1 MERNILIPVI
11 SFGKWNKQEFTNF
24 ISRYL
29 SRLSKHR
36 SSSEPGQPS
45 VQSEEVED
53 IEALHIKAEWIQKLQ
68 EILAQLEEMTLQ
80 PRAMAESAAM
90 EDADDERV
98 RLGLYIVNR
107 ILDYDALPTAAE
119 REAAQKMVL
128 EITPYKGFYKHPVGQ
143 RSVVINGLVHDAS
156 KSEYSESITT
166 LHLDEALAELQR
178 INALYESLAEQR
190 EAKEKIKK
198 ESVTARDLADD
209 AAILI
214 NNMNDYANASSLL
227 EPSEAA
233 DTFVRDI
240 IKLYDSSR
248 EARNRRD
255 SEHDDA
261 DKPAG
266 ETPETPDEELPSGGD
281 ETPETPDEEN
291 PGGDET
297 PETPDEENPGGEE
310 DDRPV
315 VQ

>member
-1 MERNILIPVI
+1 MRN
-11 SFGKWNKQEFTNF
+11 
-24 ISRYL
+24 
-29 SRLSKHR
+29 
-36 SSSEPGQPS
+36 
-45 VQSEEVED
+45 
-53 IEALHIKAEWIQKLQ
+53 
-68 EILAQLEEMTLQ
+68 
-80 PRAMAESAAM
+80 
-90 EDADDERV
+90 
-98 RLGLYIVNR
+98 
-107 ILDYDALPTAAE
+107 
-119 REAAQKMVL
+119 
-128 EITPYKGFYKHPVGQ
+128 
-143 RSVVINGLVHDAS
+143 
-156 KSEYSESITT
+156 
-166 LHLDEALAELQR
+166 
-178 INALYESLAEQR
+178 NALYESLAEQR

-255 SEHDDA
+255 GEHDDA

-291 PGGDET
+291 PGGDEM

>member
-1 MERNILIPVI
+1 MERNIIIPLI
-11 SFGKWNKQEFTNF
+11 SFGKWNREEVATFL
-24 ISRYL
+24 SRYL
-29 SRLSKHR
+29 SRLFKQQ

-45 VQSEEVED
+45 VQAED
-53 IEALHIKAEWIQKLQ
+53 IEDVEALNIKAEWIRQLQ
-68 EILAQLEEMTLQ
+68 EILSQLEDKTLQ
-80 PRAMAESAAM
+80 TRAMAESAEM
-90 EDADDERV
+90 KTTDEDRV
-98 RLGLYIVNR
+98 RVAQYIITR
-107 ILDYDALPTAAE
+107 ILDYKLLPTEAERTAAE
-119 REAAQKMVL
+119 QMVR
-128 EITPYKGFYKHPVGQ
+128 EITPYRGFYKKPVGQ
-143 RSVVINGLVHDAS
+143 RTSLINGLVHDAN
-156 KSEYSESITT
+156 KTEYSENITT
-166 LHLDEALAELQR
+166 LHLTESLAELQR
-178 INALYESLAEQR
+178 LNALYESLAEQR
-190 EAKEKIKK
+190 EAKEKIKQ
-198 ESVTARDLADD
+198 ETVTVADLTDD

-291 PGGDET
+291 PGG
-297 PETPDEENPGGEE
+297 EE

>member
-1 MERNILIPVI
+1 MERNILIPLI
-11 SFGKWNKQEFTNF
+11 SFYAWNREEIATFL
-24 ISRYL
+24 SRYL
-29 SRLSKHR
+29 SRLFKQQ

-45 VQSEEVED
+45 VQAED
-53 IEALHIKAEWIQKLQ
+53 IEDVEALNIKTEWIRQLQ
-68 EILAQLEEMTLQ
+68 EILSQLEDKTLQ
-80 PRAMAESAAM
+80 TRAMAESAEM
-90 EDADDERV
+90 KTTDEDRV
-98 RLGLYIVNR
+98 RVAQYIITR
-107 ILDYDALPTAAE
+107 ILDYKLLPTEAERTAAE
-119 REAAQKMVL
+119 QMVR
-128 EITPYKGFYKHPVGQ
+128 EITPYRGFYKKPVGQ
-143 RSVVINGLVHDAS
+143 RTSLINGLVHDAN
-156 KSEYSESITT
+156 KTEYSENITT
-166 LHLDEALAELQR
+166 LHLTESLAELQR
-178 INALYESLAEQR
+178 LNALYESLAEQR
-190 EAKEKIKK
+190 EAKEKIKQ
-198 ESVTARDLADD
+198 ETVTVADLTDD

-266 ETPETPDEELPSGGD
+266 ETPETPDEEQPS
-281 ETPETPDEEN
+281 
-291 PGGDET
+291 GGDET

>member
-1 MERNILIPVI
+1 MERNIIIPLI
-11 SFGKWNKQEFTNF
+11 SFGKWNREEVATFL
-24 ISRYL
+24 SRYL
-29 SRLSKHR
+29 SRLFKQQ

-45 VQSEEVED
+45 VQAED
-53 IEALHIKAEWIQKLQ
+53 IEDVEALNIKAEWIRQLQ
-68 EILAQLEEMTLQ
+68 EILSQLEDKTLQ
-80 PRAMAESAAM
+80 TRAMAESAEM
-90 EDADDERV
+90 KTTDEDRV
-98 RLGLYIVNR
+98 RVAQYIITR
-107 ILDYDALPTAAE
+107 ILDYKLLPTEAERTAAE
-119 REAAQKMVL
+119 QMVR
-128 EITPYKGFYKHPVGQ
+128 EITPYRGFYKKPVGQ
-143 RSVVINGLVHDAS
+143 RTSLINGLVHDAN
-156 KSEYSESITT
+156 KTEYSENITT
-166 LHLDEALAELQR
+166 LHLTESLAELQR
-178 INALYESLAEQR
+178 LNALYESLAEQR
-190 EAKEKIKK
+190 EAKEKIKQ
-198 ESVTARDLADD
+198 ETVTVADLTDD

-233 DTFVRDI
+233 DTFVHDI

-266 ETPETPDEELPSGGD
+266 ETPETPGEELPSGGD

>member
-1 MERNILIPVI
+1 MERNILIPLI
-11 SFGKWNKQEFTNF
+11 TFYSWNKQEITTF

-29 SRLSKHR
+29 SRLLKQQA
-36 SSSEPGQPS
+36 SSTPEQPS
-45 VQSEEVED
+45 VQSGEVED
-53 IEALHIKAEWIQKLQ
+53 VTVLNIKAEWIQQLQ
-68 EILAQLEEMTLQ
+68 DILAQLEEMTLQ
-80 PRAMAESAAM
+80 TRAMEESSEMQAAD
-90 EDADDERV
+90 EERV
-98 RLGLYIVNR
+98 RVGTYIVNR
-107 ILDYDALPTAAE
+107 ILDYKSLPTEAERKAAE
-119 REAAQKMVL
+119 KMVR
-128 EITPYKGFYKHPVGQ
+128 EITPYKGFHRKPVGQ
-143 RSVVINGLVHDAS
+143 RSSLINGLLRDAK
-156 KSEYSESITT
+156 KSEYSECIST
-166 LHLDEALAELQR
+166 LHLAEPIAELQR
-178 INALYESLAEQR
+178 LNALYESLAEQR

-198 ESVTARDLADD
+198 ESVTARDLADE
-209 AAILI
+209 AVVLI

-227 EPSEAA
+227 EPSDAT

-255 SEHDDA
+255 SGRGEA

-266 ETPETPDEELPSGGD
+266 ETPETPDDEQPSGGD

-291 PGGDET
+291 PDGDET

>member
-1 MERNILIPVI
+1 MERNILIPLI
-11 SFGKWNKQEFTNF
+11 SFYAWNREEIATFL
-24 ISRYL
+24 SRYL
-29 SRLSKHR
+29 SRLFKQQ

-45 VQSEEVED
+45 VQAED
-53 IEALHIKAEWIQKLQ
+53 IEDVEALNIKAEWIRQLQ
-68 EILAQLEEMTLQ
+68 EILSQLEDKTLQ
-80 PRAMAESAAM
+80 TRAMAESAEMKTAD
-90 EDADDERV
+90 EDRV
-98 RLGLYIVNR
+98 RVAQYIITR
-107 ILDYDALPTAAE
+107 ILDYKLLPTEAERTAAE
-119 REAAQKMVL
+119 QMVR
-128 EITPYKGFYKHPVGQ
+128 EITPYRGFYRKPVGQ
-143 RSVVINGLVHDAS
+143 RSSLINGLVHDAN
-156 KSEYSESITT
+156 KTEYSENITT
-166 LHLDEALAELQR
+166 LHLTESLAELQR
-178 INALYESLAEQR
+178 LNALYESLAEQR
-190 EAKEKIKK
+190 EAKEKIKQ
-198 ESVTARDLADD
+198 ETVTVADLTDD

-266 ETPETPDEELPSGGD
+266 ETPETPDEEQPS
-281 ETPETPDEEN
+281 
-291 PGGDET
+291 GGDET

>member
-1 MERNILIPVI
+1 MERNILIPLI
-11 SFGKWNKQEFTNF
+11 SFYAWNREEIATFL
-24 ISRYL
+24 SRYL
-29 SRLSKHR
+29 SRLFKQQ

-45 VQSEEVED
+45 VQAED
-53 IEALHIKAEWIQKLQ
+53 IEDVEALNIKAEWIRQLQ
-68 EILAQLEEMTLQ
+68 EILSQLEDKTLQ
-80 PRAMAESAAM
+80 TRAMAESAEM
-90 EDADDERV
+90 KTTDEDRV
-98 RLGLYIVNR
+98 RVAQYIITR
-107 ILDYDALPTAAE
+107 ILDYKLLPTEAERTAAE
-119 REAAQKMVL
+119 QMVR
-128 EITPYKGFYKHPVGQ
+128 EITPYRGFYRKPVGQ
-143 RSVVINGLVHDAS
+143 RSSLINGLVHDAN
-156 KSEYSESITT
+156 KTEYSENITT
-166 LHLDEALAELQR
+166 LHLTESLAELQR
-178 INALYESLAEQR
+178 LNALYESLAEQR
-190 EAKEKIKK
+190 EAKEKIKQ
-198 ESVTARDLADD
+198 ETVTVADLTDD

-291 PGGDET
+291 PGG
-297 PETPDEENPGGEE
+297 EE

>member
-1 MERNILIPVI
+1 MERNIIIPLI
-11 SFGKWNKQEFTNF
+11 SFGKWNREEVATFL
-24 ISRYL
+24 SRYL
-29 SRLSKHR
+29 SRLFKQQ

-45 VQSEEVED
+45 VQAED
-53 IEALHIKAEWIQKLQ
+53 IEDVEALNIKAEWIRQLQ
-68 EILAQLEEMTLQ
+68 EILSQLEDKTLQ
-80 PRAMAESAAM
+80 TRAMAESAEMKTAD
-90 EDADDERV
+90 EDRV
-98 RLGLYIVNR
+98 RVAQYIITR
-107 ILDYDALPTAAE
+107 ILDYKLLPTEAERTAAE
-119 REAAQKMVL
+119 QMVR
-128 EITPYKGFYKHPVGQ
+128 EITPYRGFYRKPVGQ
-143 RSVVINGLVHDAS
+143 RSSLINGLVHDAN
-156 KSEYSESITT
+156 KTEYSENITT
-166 LHLDEALAELQR
+166 LHLTESLAELQR
-178 INALYESLAEQR
+178 LNALYESLAEQR
-190 EAKEKIKK
+190 EAKEKIKQ
-198 ESVTARDLADD
+198 ETVTVADLTDD

-261 DKPAG
+261 EEPAG
-266 ETPETPDEELPSGGD
+266 ETPETPDEEQPS
-281 ETPETPDEEN
+281 
-291 PGGDET
+291 GGDET